1 LQDAELA
8 LQGAMLLI
16 SKDFDTIT
24 VDDQVDNAEAVQTPG
39 DVTAGASS
47 FSWQRA

>member
-1 LQDAELA
+1 
-8 LQGAMLLI
+8 MLLI

-24 VDDQVDNAEAVQTPG
+24 VDDQVDTAEAAQTAG

-47 FSWQRA
+47 FGWQRA